1 MYRSI
6 RFHHAAALLLAILAG
21 TAAPASRAGERTA
34 IHETRALAAS
44 GKLSV
49 NNIAGTIVVR
59 GWDRNEV
66 AISGTL
72 GEDVE
77 KLDIS
82 GDAGHLSVVVR
93 YPSRTHGNVDDT
105 QLELRVPARAQ
116 LSIDAVSADVQVS
129 DSSGDIDAKSVSGD
143 VRLDVGSGRIKAS
156 TVSGDLSVRAPSYQ
170 TTLNSVSGDLTAS
183 GVRGSLSADTV
194 SGDLSLDGGRFTTL
208 KLQSVSGDLNLQLD
222 LDDGGTLNAETLSG
236 DIELRLPKM
245 PDAKLTMKTFS
256 GELRN
261 GFAGTG
267 GNDEVHTLTTTLGS
281 GKGEIDLH
289 SFSGDIDVSGNKR

>member
-21 TAAPASRAGERTA
+21 TAAPASHAGERTA
-34 IHETRALAAS
+34 IHETRALAAN

-72 GEDVE
+72 GENVE

-82 GDAGHLSVVVR
+82 GDAGSLSVVVR
-93 YPSRTHGNVDDT
+93 YPHHTHGNADDT
-105 QLELRVPARAQ
+105 ELELRVPARAQ
-116 LSIDAVSADVQVS
+116 LSIDAVSADVQIS

-143 VRLDVGSGRIKAS
+143 VRLDVGSGRIRAS
-156 TVSGDLSVRAPSYQ
+156 TVSGDLS
-170 TTLNSVSGDLTAS
+170 AS

-236 DIELRLPKM
+236 DIELRLPKT

-261 GFAGTG
+261 GFAGNG
-267 GNDEVHTLTTTLGS
+267 DEEVHTLTTTLGS